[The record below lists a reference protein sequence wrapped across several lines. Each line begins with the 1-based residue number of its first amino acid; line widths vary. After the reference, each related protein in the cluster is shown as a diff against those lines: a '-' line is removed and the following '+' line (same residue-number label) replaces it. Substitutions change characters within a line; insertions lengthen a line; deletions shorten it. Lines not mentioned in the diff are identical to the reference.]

1 MHEIQDDLLDSP
13 ITSAEV
19 FIAIKE
25 LKNGKSAGA
34 DGVPAELFKVISDK
48 FVPILV
54 PLFNKMFDLG
64 FFPEVWAKSVI
75 SPIHKKGDKNL
86 PTNYRGVCLQPV

>member
-1 MHEIQDDLLDSP
+1 MTLSYDLKGVMLDSL

-19 FIAIKE
+19 FMAIKE

-48 FVPILV
+48 FVTI
-54 PLFNKMFDLG
+54 
-64 FFPEVWAKSVI
+64 I
-75 SPIHKKGDKNL
+75 
-86 PTNYRGVCLQPV
+86 